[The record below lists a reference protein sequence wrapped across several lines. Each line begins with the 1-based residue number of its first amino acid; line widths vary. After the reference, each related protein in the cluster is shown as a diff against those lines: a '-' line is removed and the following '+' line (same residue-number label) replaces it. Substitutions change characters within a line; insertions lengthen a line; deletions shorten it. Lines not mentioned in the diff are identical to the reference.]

1 LTPKLGKH
9 TAEIRY
15 IEPEL
20 KNLIGQ
26 NVMKTIDEIKS
37 ILKEHKEEIK
47 ERFKVKEVGIFGS
60 YVKGIHK
67 EGSDLDLI
75 VEFVDECSIG
85 GFEYVGLMTE
95 LEEYF
100 QKILNMKS
108 HLASRRH
115 ALSSD
120 KWKEIEKEIV
130 YIFEQHRKDENDI
143 K

>member
-1 LTPKLGKH
+1 MRLNK
-9 TAEIRY
+9 Y
-15 IEPEL
+15 
-20 KNLIGQ
+20 
-26 NVMKTIDEIKS
+26 
-37 ILKEHKEEIK
+37 
-47 ERFKVKEVGIFGS
+47 KVKEVGIFGS

-75 VEFVDECSIG
+75 IEFVDQSFIG
-85 GFEYVGLMTE
+85 GFEYIGLMTE

-100 QKILNMKS
+100 QKILNIKS

-130 YIFEQHRKDENDI
+130 YIFEQHREDENDI